1 MSINSAKVDISV
13 VFGLMH
19 SNSSTLLMAKCVC
32 VCVCVCGSLFVS
44 MAGVAWVRG
53 CMLVG
58 RWGRCM
64 VARVRCAKEKI
75 VNPTAT
81 EVGRVNSYVVINSR
95 G

>member
-1 MSINSAKVDISV
+1 M
-13 VFGLMH
+13 
-19 SNSSTLLMAKCVC
+19 
-32 VCVCVCGSLFVS
+32 S